1 MRLNGILASFFNFV
15 AYNSVMGTEKILNST
30 YNVLVALGTEANFL
44 HSTVET
50 YINDAK
56 NENNS
61 KLVEVWN
68 TIKQDKEKHLQMLKE
83 CLETEVK
90 EGELR

>member
-1 MRLNGILASFFNFV
+1 MVN
-15 AYNSVMGTEKILNST
+15 KILNST
-30 YNVLVALGTEANFL
+30 YNILAALGTEANFL
-44 HSTVET
+44 HTTVDT

-61 KLVEVWN
+61 ELVEVWN

-83 CLETEVK
+83 CLEAEVK